1 MPMMSSRERVEAA
14 LRGDEL
20 DRPPFCFWHH
30 FRPAGSA
37 RALAAATVEF
47 FGRYDLDI
55 YKIMPDLPY
64 PFPRQSIQSPH
75 DWHLLAPLATDAG
88 NFGRMID
95 TVRRVRRAVGPDV
108 PVVTTVFSP
117 LAEALRFA
125 GAERLRQHIQDDPV
139 AVHGALG
146 VIADNLTRLGRAL
159 LEAGSDGLYFA
170 VQGCGDGILSA
181 PQYAEFGR
189 PYDLLVLNACREG
202 WLTIL
207 HVHGERDVLIDE
219 VLAYPIAAISWSDRL
234 TGIPLERV
242 WAAAPARAVMGGL
255 NERGAIVHGPAE
267 DIVAEMR
274 DALQQTHG
282 RRLILAPGCS
292 VPDDCPDEW
301 LRADRKAVDALT
313 LETPD

>member
-1 MPMMSSRERVEAA
+1 MPIMSRRERVEAA

-37 RALAAATVEF
+37 RALAEATVAF
-47 FGRYDLDI
+47 FSGYDLDI

-64 PFPRQSIQSPH
+64 PFPRQGIQSPN
-75 DWHLLAPLATDAG
+75 DWYLLAPLFTAAG

-95 TVRRVRRAVGPDV
+95 TIRRVRSAVGPDV

-125 GAERLRQHIQDDPV
+125 GAERLRQHMQDDPV

-146 VIADNLTRLGRAL
+146 VIADNLTRLGVAI
-159 LEAGSDGLYFA
+159 LEADSDGLYFA
-170 VQGCGDGILSA
+170 LQGAGDGILSA
-181 PQYAEFGR
+181 QQYAEFGR

-202 WLTIL
+202 WLNIL

-219 VLAYPIAAISWSDRL
+219 VLAYPVAAISWSDRL

-242 WAAAPARAVMGGL
+242 WAAAPGKAVMGGL
-255 NERGAIVHGPAE
+255 DERGAITHGPAE

-274 DALQQTHG
+274 DAIRQTHG
-282 RRLILAPGCS
+282 RRLILSPGCS

-301 LRADRKAVDALT
+301 LRAARKAVDALA
-313 LETPD
+313 